1 MNINNCLHNFNFY
14 KNSIFFNKVFLPHAI
29 TYYDQNDTILIYR
42 EIILSSINN
51 NDFTTRYKI
60 KPDIL
65 KILIQRYENTIYNLY
80 NSEPPNILF
89 NERIERLYCLLT
101 YVACDKIL
109 MSVIHKTLN
118 TYMTKYDNLLPYLSK
133 NTQNIILSFKAI
145 MSFYNK
151 HHQIIKRFIITNIH
165 KKRTLRNTTAINV
178 LCNKHNLP
186 LDITEHIIRFL

>member
-1 MNINNCLHNFNFY
+1 MNINNCLNNFNFY
-14 KNSIFFNKVFLPHAI
+14 RNSIFYNKVSLPYASM
-29 TYYDQNDTILIYR
+29 YYDQNDTILTYR

-80 NSEPPNILF
+80 NSEPSDIQF

-101 YVACDKIL
+101 YVACDKYL
-109 MSVIHKTLN
+109 MPVIHKTLN
-118 TYMTKYDNLLPYLSK
+118 TYINKYDNLLPYLPK
-133 NTQNIILSFKAI
+133 NTQNIMLSFKTI
-145 MSFYNK
+145 MAFYNK
-151 HHQIIKRFIITNIH
+151 HHQIIKRFIMSNIH